1 MKMFSL
7 KRKDK
12 NEDFASHS
20 ERATATSTVAAQKP
34 KPKETQSSTSP
45 SDRTAAGASPA
56 GNNSATASNVTPIK
70 GQNRVNQRRAG
81 QKSAKTSSMIEREM
95 SDLNKQYQVLRG
107 ELKIQLVQDRKHE
120 KQRYEALVAEQKN
133 LGQQLNDAKV
143 TLQKQDKVV
152 MDNGDERKGM
162 VTRINTAQTQYD
174 DAKSALAKSDQT
186 LNSLQQKISQS
197 ERSLA
202 DLRQNEADMR
212 KAIQGEQDL
221 KKLFVL
227 MKQQEKQAQ
236 DLYSKS
242 DAINSEL
249 TKLQKREQS
258 ETRERSSKEHAITT
272 AEKSLHTAQ
281 DALVAYDRKTKNAQD
296 EQSRQLNLINQK
308 INRLQHDYDQNETA
322 VDGLQQKIESIDAK
336 LKSDYGTTHLV
347 SPVEFDQSA
356 KYFLFSND
364 LIQSLSSDEKLSM
377 EMIMGLLNSEV
388 KDAANVITL
397 NYNDSLPDIW
407 KSYQNNGL
415 VEKNTGLFNMY
426 YTIQN
431 KVPGETAKSKPE
443 LPDNPAWQYKRNA
456 DQQIVSIADNGGNLI
471 MDLKY
476 RKNGAIWYITYFN
489 GSIATRRDVY
499 DAAGFLSVTQYLD
512 RTNNSQVT
520 LENFYRPDRS
530 VAMIKQ
536 YGSNH
541 ELSIQLVNKDEAITN
556 VFHSEAQL
564 LTWWLS
570 SVLQKQD
577 SVLLMGVDSPLFDQ
591 CLKATNEHFRVLPI
605 VSANDLDN
613 QHVKDIMAGK
623 SQLTSLVVTDHGVQ
637 DAIEKQMTRDLEIT
651 IMPTVSDRA

>member
-12 NEDFASHS
+12 NEDFAGHS

-34 KPKETQSSTSP
+34 KPKVTPGNDQK
-45 SDRTAAGASPA
+45 AAGASPA
-56 GNNSATASNVTPIK
+56 GSSSATASNVTPIK

-95 SDLNKQYQVLRG
+95 SDLNSQYQVLRG
-107 ELKIQLVQDRKHE
+107 ELKVQLVQDRKHE
-120 KQRYEALVAEQKN
+120 KQRYESLVAEQKN
-133 LGQQLNDAKV
+133 LGQQLADAKV
-143 TLQKQDKVV
+143 SLQKQDKVV
-152 MDNGDERKGM
+152 TNNGDERKTM
-162 VTRINTAQTQYD
+162 VAKINTAQKQYD
-174 DAKSALAKSDQT
+174 DAKHSLAKSDQT

-249 TKLQKREQS
+249 VKLQKREQS

-296 EQSRQLNLINQK
+296 EQSRQLNLVNQK
-308 INRLQHDYDQNETA
+308 INRLQHDYDQNETS
-322 VDGLQQKIESIDAK
+322 VKGLQQKIESIDAK

-347 SPVEFDQSA
+347 SPVEFDQSS

-364 LIQSLSSDEKLSM
+364 LIQSLSDEEKTSM
-377 EMIMGLLNSEV
+377 AMIMGLLKNEV
-388 KDAANVITL
+388 KGDANVVTV

-415 VEKNTGLFNMY
+415 VEKQTGLFNMY
-426 YTIQN
+426 YAIQS
-431 KVPGETAKSKPE
+431 KVPGEVAKSKPE
-443 LPDNPAWQYKRNA
+443 LPDNPAWQYKRNS
-456 DQQIVSIADNGGNLI
+456 DQQITAIADDGGNLI

-499 DAAGFLSVTQYLD
+499 DAAGFMSVTQYLD

-530 VAMIKQ
+530 IAMIKQ

-577 SVLLMGVDSPLFDQ
+577 SVLVMGVDTPLFDQ
-591 CLKATNEHFRVLPI
+591 CLKATNEHFHVLPI
-605 VSANDLDN
+605 VSADNLDN
-613 QHVKDIMAGK
+613 QHVKDIMDGK
-623 SQLTSLVVTDHGVQ
+623 SKLSSLVVTDRAVQ
-637 DAIEKQMTRDLEIT
+637 DAIEKKMTRDLEIT
-651 IMPTVSDRA
+651 IMPAVSDRA

>member
-34 KPKETQSSTSP
+34 KPKATP
-45 SDRTAAGASPA
+45 GNAANDRNAAGASPA
-56 GNNSATASNVTPIK
+56 GSSAAASNVTPIK

-107 ELKIQLVQDRKHE
+107 ELKVQLVQDRKHE
-120 KQRYEALVAEQKN
+120 KQRYETLVGEQKN
-133 LGQQLNDAKV
+133 LGQQLADAKV

-152 MDNGDERKGM
+152 MDNGDERKDM
-162 VTRINTAQTQYD
+162 VAKINAAQKQYD
-174 DAKSALAKSDQT
+174 DAKRSLTKSDQT

-202 DLRQNEADMR
+202 DLRQNEANMR

-227 MKQQEKQAQ
+227 MKDQEKQAQ

-249 TKLQKREQS
+249 VKLQKREQS
-258 ETRERSSKEHAITT
+258 ETRDRSSKEHAITT

-308 INRLQHDYDQNETA
+308 INRLQHDYDQNEA
-322 VDGLQQKIESIDAK
+322 SVKGLQQKIESIDAK

-364 LIQSLSSDEKLSM
+364 LIQSLSEDEKTSM
-377 EMIMGLLNSEV
+377 SMIMGLLKNEV
-388 KDAANVITL
+388 KGDANVVTI

-407 KSYQNNGL
+407 KSYQNHGL

-426 YTIQN
+426 YALQA
-431 KVPGETAKSKPE
+431 KVPGEVAKSKPE
-443 LPDNPAWQYKRNA
+443 LPDNPAWQYKRNS
-456 DQQIVSIADNGGNLI
+456 DQQITSIADDGGNLI

-476 RKNGAIWYITYFN
+476 RKSGAIWYITYFN

-530 VAMIKQ
+530 IAMIKQ

-577 SVLLMGVDSPLFDQ
+577 SVLVMGVNTPLFDQ
-591 CLKATNEHFRVLPI
+591 CLKATNEHFHVLPI

-613 QHVKDIMAGK
+613 QHVKDIIDGK
-623 SQLTSLVVTDHGVQ
+623 SKLSSLVVTDHDVQ
-637 DAIEKQMTRDLEIT
+637 DAIEKKMTRDLEIT